1 MNDDPGDWF
10 QVYAFLNAL
19 AHALQFKNVDEFV
32 VCSRL
37 FGVNF

>member
-10 QVYAFLNAL
+10 QVYAFLNPL
-19 AHALQFKNVDEFV
+19 AHELQFKKVDAFV